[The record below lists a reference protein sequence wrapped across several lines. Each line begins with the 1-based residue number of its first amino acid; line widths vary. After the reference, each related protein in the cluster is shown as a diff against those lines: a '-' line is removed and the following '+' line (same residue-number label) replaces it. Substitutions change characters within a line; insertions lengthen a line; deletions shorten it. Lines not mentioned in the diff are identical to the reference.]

1 MSTLKKNSIEILNDV
16 GLCQDEEAGLF
27 KKNCPHCYSEKVKIH
42 SHYQTKENG
51 ERKMLL
57 CQECKSYFAE
67 THETSCINIICYSKG
82 LTKIRFIGAVA

>member
-1 MSTLKKNSIEILNDV
+1 MSSSYNVFYYTVFTVHPEEPKNSIEILNDV
-16 GLCQDEEAGLF
+16 GLCQEKEAGLF

-67 THETSCINIICYSKG
+67 THGSVIAG
-82 LTKIRFIGAVA
+82 